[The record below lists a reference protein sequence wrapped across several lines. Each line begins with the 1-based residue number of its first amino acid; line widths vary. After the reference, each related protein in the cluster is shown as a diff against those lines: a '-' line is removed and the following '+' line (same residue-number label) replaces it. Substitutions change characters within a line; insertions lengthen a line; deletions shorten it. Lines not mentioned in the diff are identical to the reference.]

1 MAQKFVSVN
10 YDMNSYLPEDSPSTV
25 ALDVMEDEFDGGIPN
40 ARVLIYNVT
49 VPEALSYKEKL
60 GEIDGV
66 TDVTWL
72 DDAVTEKQVQILKK
86 GRVKKTKV
94 FSYVLLFIDIT
105 VVIFHKKVYNAP
117 YPIRMILRN
126 PMQQLQPFSV
136 CYDIYKDCVQ

>member
-1 MAQKFVSVN
+1 MLSEPEEFLNRHIKF
-10 YDMNSYLPEDSPSTV
+10 
-25 ALDVMEDEFDGGIPN
+25 
-40 ARVLIYNVT
+40 YN
-49 VPEALSYKEKL
+49 KN
-60 GEIDGV
+60 
-66 TDVTWL
+66 
-72 DDAVTEKQVQILKK
+72 

>member
-1 MAQKFVSVN
+1 MIWN
-10 YDMNSYLPEDSPSTV
+10 YNHH
-25 ALDVMEDEFDGGIPN
+25 
-40 ARVLIYNVT
+40 RVDNMLLQ
-49 VPEALSYKEKL
+49 LSCL
-60 GEIDGV
+60 
-66 TDVTWL
+66 
-72 DDAVTEKQVQILKK
+72 K